1 MYWDDETDAYNEKE
15 GTLLPL
21 WEFKTDKTRDLEVTG
36 ISWNPTYKDLFA
48 VSFGSCKHL
57 YLIQVINNKMYI
69 WKIIKKLLYY

>member
-1 MYWDDETDAYNEKE
+1 MYWDDETDAYHEKE

-48 VSFGSCKHL
+48 VSFGSCKYI
-57 YLIQVINNKMYI
+57 YLC
-69 WKIIKKLLYY
+69 